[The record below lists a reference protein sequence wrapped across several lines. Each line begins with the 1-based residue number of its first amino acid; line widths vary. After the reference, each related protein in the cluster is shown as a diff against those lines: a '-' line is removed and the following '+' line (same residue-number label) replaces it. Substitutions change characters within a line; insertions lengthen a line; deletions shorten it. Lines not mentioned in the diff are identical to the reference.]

1 MTLANKLK
9 TKRKLDQDDK
19 KTFLNVIANYCD
31 FRHMCI
37 VTQYVPTSIQ
47 AIYLKHTRI
56 LSKYSVYIDGSA
68 SLESSFMDDDLRPG
82 CSFNAS

>member
-1 MTLANKLK
+1 M
-9 TKRKLDQDDK
+9 
-19 KTFLNVIANYCD
+19 Y
-31 FRHMCI
+31 I
-37 VTQYVPTSIQ
+37 VTHYVS
-47 AIYLKHTRI
+47 ASMLGIYWKHTQI

>member
-1 MTLANKLK
+1 MILQTI
-9 TKRKLDQDDK
+9 
-19 KTFLNVIANYCD
+19 VILGIA
-31 FRHMCI
+31 I
-37 VTQYVPTSIQ
+37 VTQCVSASML
-47 AIYLKHTRI
+47 AIYWKHIQI